1 MSSKK
6 SHHIIAIIDRYLA
19 DPRLDSETLLRK
31 RWTWLFMMVNF
42 LGCTAMTV
50 LGLFW
55 ELGPMLWF
63 GYALVSIHIIG
74 LLIFRSA
81 LRFDLVINICY
92 SIIVI
97 LACAVIIQLGGLST
111 SMGYVFIGLNCAMA
125 SVLAG
130 NLRWTIAMF
139 ALYCS
144 TIILIGLLDP
154 MLETPAF
161 LTPQH
166 NTIYFVLDA
175 VWVNACI
182 LFLVILFMKDK
193 SRFEKAEAEKLRKLD
208 EAKTQLYTNLS
219 HEFRTPLTV
228 ILGLA
233 DQLDKNSGRSTGGP
247 RKIKFQSRVLLRL
260 VNQMLDIAK
269 IEAGSMKLNL
279 IQGDIIRYVQYI
291 TGSFQSLADQNKI
304 KLEYQSNHQSVLA
317 DYDPQKL
324 LQILGNLIS
333 NAIKFTDP
341 GGKIRVSVSSN
352 KDENSEIVSFVVRDT
367 GKGIPSQELPHIFD
381 RFYQVRDTLIETQ
394 GTGLG
399 LALTRELVR
408 MMNGSI
414 TVEST
419 EGKGSEFTVN
429 LPISRQALV
438 EADHGIGLIHSESLY
453 IAIPDKDD
461 YKAHDTVLRGSIEKP
476 LLLLVED
483 NKDVRDYLVSILEDH
498 YLLELAENGKIGL
511 DKALE
516 IVPDIVLTDVMMPQM
531 DGFELIRRL
540 KNDIRGDH
548 IPTIVVTA
556 KGDFPSKMKGLGLG
570 ADHYLVKPFSEQELL
585 LKLNNLLK
593 ARNKMQQKLLA
604 ASQLSLSGREKYK
617 QELLFMSKINS
628 ILDEQMHDED
638 FGINQIASIL
648 HMSRSQLYRK
658 FTALTNISIGRYMKS
673 YRLQKAK
680 IMIESR
686 GKNVSEAAIDSG
698 FKNLSHFSTSFSE
711 EFGYPPSSLIKM
723 GD

>member
-182 LFLVILFMKDK
+182 LFLVILFMMDK

-228 ILGLA
+228 IQGLA
-233 DQLDKNSGRSTGGP
+233 DQLDKNSGRSTDSP

-279 IQGDIIRYVQYI
+279 IQGDIISYVKYI
-291 TGSFQSLADQNKI
+291 SSSFLSLADQNKI
-304 KLEYQSNHQSVLA
+304 KLEFHSNNQPVFT
-317 DYDPQKL
+317 DYDPEKL

-333 NAIKFTDP
+333 NAIKFTP
-341 GGKIRVSVSSN
+341 RGGKIRVLVSSD
-352 KDENSEIVSFVVRDT
+352 KDEDSEIVRLVVGDT
-367 GKGIPSQELPHIFD
+367 GKGISSQELPHIFD
-381 RFYQVRDTLIETQ
+381 RFYQVRDKTIETP

-399 LALTRELVR
+399 LALTRELLR
-408 MMNGSI
+408 IMNGSI

-419 EGKGSEFTVN
+419 EGKG
-429 LPISRQALV
+429 
-438 EADHGIGLIHSESLY
+438 
-453 IAIPDKDD
+453 
-461 YKAHDTVLRGSIEKP
+461 
-476 LLLLVED
+476 
-483 NKDVRDYLVSILEDH
+483 
-498 YLLELAENGKIGL
+498 
-511 DKALE
+511 
-516 IVPDIVLTDVMMPQM
+516 
-531 DGFELIRRL
+531 
-540 KNDIRGDH
+540 
-548 IPTIVVTA
+548 
-556 KGDFPSKMKGLGLG
+556 
-570 ADHYLVKPFSEQELL
+570 
-585 LKLNNLLK
+585 
-593 ARNKMQQKLLA
+593 
-604 ASQLSLSGREKYK
+604 
-617 QELLFMSKINS
+617 
-628 ILDEQMHDED
+628 
-638 FGINQIASIL
+638 
-648 HMSRSQLYRK
+648 
-658 FTALTNISIGRYMKS
+658 
-673 YRLQKAK
+673 
-680 IMIESR
+680 
-686 GKNVSEAAIDSG
+686 
-698 FKNLSHFSTSFSE
+698 
-711 EFGYPPSSLIKM
+711 
-723 GD
+723 